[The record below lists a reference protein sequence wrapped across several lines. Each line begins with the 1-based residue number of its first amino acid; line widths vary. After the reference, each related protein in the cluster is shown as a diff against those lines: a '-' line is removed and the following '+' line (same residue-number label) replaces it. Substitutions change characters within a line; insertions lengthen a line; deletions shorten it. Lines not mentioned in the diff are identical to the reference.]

1 MRFLVDAQ
9 LPHRLAAALIAAGH
23 DARHTRELPDG
34 NATSDE
40 DIMTIADHE
49 DRVVMTKDG
58 DFRNS
63 HLLRGRPHR
72 LLHVRVGNLSNEALL
87 AMVVGHL
94 AEIEEALL
102 RCLHV
107 ELTATSLIC
116 HVE

>member
-9 LPHRLAAALIAAGH
+9 LPHRLAAALMHAGH

-40 DIMTIADHE
+40 DIMTFADQE

-63 HLLRGRPHR
+63 HLLRGD
-72 LLHVRVGNLSNEALL
+72 LVGFSMFES
-87 AMVVGHL
+87 
-94 AEIEEALL
+94 
-102 RCLHV
+102 
-107 ELTATSLIC
+107 AT
-116 HVE
+116 

>member
-1 MRFLVDAQ
+1 
-9 LPHRLAAALIAAGH
+9 
-23 DARHTRELPDG
+23 
-34 NATSDE
+34 
-40 DIMTIADHE
+40 MTIADHE

-102 RCLHV
+102 RSLHV

>member
-1 MRFLVDAQ
+1 M
-9 LPHRLAAALIAAGH
+9 IAAGH

-49 DRVVMTKDG
+49 D
-58 DFRNS
+58 
-63 HLLRGRPHR
+63 
-72 LLHVRVGNLSNEALL
+72 RVGNLSNEALL